1 VKNAE
6 CSVNSKIFIYDREK
20 KVVKEE
26 VIPERGLTH
35 LLYETRLGRSFT
47 SLFLTRRSL
56 SKRYGRWQ
64 NSPRS
69 AKKIK
74 SFIDKCGI
82 NVDEIDIP
90 PGGFLSFNDF
100 FTRKLKSG
108 SRPLHGDSESL
119 ISPADSRL
127 LAYTITEETVY
138 PVKGVYFSL
147 EELVRDR
154 SITKPYRGGT
164 CLIFRLAPMDY
175 HRFCYLDDGN
185 HGPVQSIGGKLHS
198 VNPLALRR
206 NLRVFQENYREYC
219 ILSTKNFGEVIQ
231 VEVGALL
238 VGKIHQHMRHGGSFS
253 RGQEK
258 GYFEFGGSTIIVI
271 LRPRIGSID
280 ADIREYSSRGIET
293 LVKFGSPIGK
303 KVLSP
308 QRSS

>member
-1 VKNAE
+1 VKSAGCPIE
-6 CSVNSKIFIYDREK
+6 SKIFIYDREK
-20 KVVKEE
+20 KAVKEE
-26 VIPERGLTH
+26 VIPQRGLTH
-35 LLYETRLGRSFT
+35 LFYETRLGCCFT
-47 SLFLTRRSL
+47 SLFFTRRSL
-56 SKRYGRWQ
+56 SKLYGRWQ
-64 NSPRS
+64 SNPRS

-82 NVDEIDIP
+82 NVDEIDVP
-90 PGGFLSFNDF
+90 PGGFVSFNDF

-108 SRPLHGDSESL
+108 SRPVHGDPKAF

-127 LAYTITEETVY
+127 LVYTIENQTVY

-147 EELVRDR
+147 EELVGDR
-154 SITKPYRGGT
+154 TITKPYRGGT

-175 HRFCYLDDGN
+175 HRFCYLDDGS
-185 HGPVQSIGGKLHS
+185 HGPVKSIGGRLHS

-238 VGKIHQHMRHGGSFS
+238 VGKIHQHMRRGGSFS

-271 LRPRIGSID
+271 LKPSMGSVD

-293 LVKFGSPIGK
+293 LVKLGSTIGNK
-303 KVLSP
+303 GFSP
-308 QRSS
+308 